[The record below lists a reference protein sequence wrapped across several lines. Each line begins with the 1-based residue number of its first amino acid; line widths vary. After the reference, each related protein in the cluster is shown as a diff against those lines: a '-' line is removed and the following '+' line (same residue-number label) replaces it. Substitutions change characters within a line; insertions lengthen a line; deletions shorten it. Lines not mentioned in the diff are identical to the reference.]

1 MRKTLVV
8 FGAAFFVLRRNLWP
22 LDMVHGS
29 IERMGFI
36 EG

>member
-8 FGAAFFVLRRNLWP
+8 FRVAFFVLRRNTWP
-22 LDMVHGS
+22 LNMVHGP